1 MGFFSPWKEREKEK
15 RKRKRKKEKVRK
27 KRKEKLEICLGIVHS
42 IIVSFFNLCNSDLVV
57 AGLLLLPL

>member
-15 RKRKRKKEKVRK
+15 EKGKGDKEK

>member
-15 RKRKRKKEKVRK
+15 EKGKVDKEK

>member
-15 RKRKRKKEKVRK
+15 EKGKGKGEKEK

>member
-15 RKRKRKKEKVRK
+15 EKGKGDKEK
-27 KRKEKLEICLGIVHS
+27 KRKENLEICLGIVHS

>member
-1 MGFFSPWKEREKEK
+1 MEGK
-15 RKRKRKKEKVRK
+15 RKGKGDKEK

-42 IIVSFFNLCNSDLVV
+42 IIVSFFNFCNSDLVV